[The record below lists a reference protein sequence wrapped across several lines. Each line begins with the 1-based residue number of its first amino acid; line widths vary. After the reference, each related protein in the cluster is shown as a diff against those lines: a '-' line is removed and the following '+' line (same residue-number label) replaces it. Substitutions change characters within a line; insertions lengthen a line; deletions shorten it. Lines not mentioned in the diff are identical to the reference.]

1 MWDFIVRVVC
11 ERECEDSR
19 LIEDQRYFA
28 SNSREDFPQSEA
40 CAQHMI

>member
-1 MWDFIVRVVC
+1 MWDFIVRVVKTQ
-11 ERECEDSR
+11 DS
-19 LIEDQRYFA
+19 LKIKGIFA